1 MERKLYMKWEDKAT
15 SKGGFDLGHPGRREA
30 AACPQTTRVES
41 KTAPRCLGGARC
53 FRREAE
59 KEKGGRRSG
68 KRRFLPAR
76 KVGHRRL

>member
-41 KTAPRCLGGARC
+41 KTAPRCLGAPLLPERC
-53 FRREAE
+53 GERRRERG
-59 KEKGGRRSG
+59 KKGWEEALSAS
-68 KRRFLPAR
+68 KK
-76 KVGHRRL
+76 KVVP